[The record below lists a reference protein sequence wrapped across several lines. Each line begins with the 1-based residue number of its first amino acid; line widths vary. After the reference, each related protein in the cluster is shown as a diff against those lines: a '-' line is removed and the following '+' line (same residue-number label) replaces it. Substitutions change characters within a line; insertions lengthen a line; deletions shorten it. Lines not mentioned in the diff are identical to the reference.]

1 MKPFNIFII
10 LSVLVILVGFV
21 FFKNGFNKTQS
32 AILKQDELLL
42 DVPGYLKY
50 NETNFSNAKQKGKS
64 VLFFAATTW
73 CQTCAELEKEIIE
86 RGAEIPKDV
95 TILKVD
101 YDNDRAM
108 KQKYGVTTQHT
119 LIVLDKNGKEVK
131 RLIGIYF
138 DTLLQG
144 LKKV

>member
-1 MKPFNIFII
+1 M
-10 LSVLVILVGFV
+10 
-21 FFKNGFNKTQS
+21 
-32 AILKQDELLL
+32 
-42 DVPGYLKY
+42 
-50 NETNFSNAKQKGKS
+50 
-64 VLFFAATTW
+64 
-73 CQTCAELEKEIIE
+73 
-86 RGAEIPKDV
+86 

-119 LIVLDKNGKEVK
+119 LIFLDKNGKEIN

>member
-10 LSVLVILVGFV
+10 FLVFIIFGGFIY
-21 FFKNGFNKTQS
+21 FKGGINKTQS
-32 AILKQDELLL
+32 TISKQDEPLF

-50 NETNFSNAKQKGKS
+50 SETNLSNAKQKGKT

-73 CQTCAELEKEIIE
+73 CQTCVALEKEIIE
-86 RGAEIPKDV
+86 RSGEIPKDV

-101 YDNDRAM
+101 YDNNRTM
-108 KQKYGVTTQHT
+108 KQKYGVITQHT
-119 LIVLDKNGKEVK
+119 LIFLDKNGKEIN

-138 DTLLQG
+138 DTLLQE
-144 LKKV
+144 LEKV